1 MKKFFALMLSLIMV
15 LSLFAGCNGSD
26 TGDGEFSLSSD
37 VEFVCPFSAGGG
49 SDLYAR
55 TVANI
60 HGGLGLLGDRTIT
73 VNNKPGG
80 GGAVGDA
87 YTYTKS
93 GDGTTITTYVS
104 AQITSPI
111 TSGSGITYD
120 QMTPICNLAMDE
132 YTIGVLS
139 TAEYQTVDEFLAYA
153 EAHPGEITVGGSG
166 SGTEDE
172 LCTGLIEVY
181 CGVDLEYIPYDSTAE
196 VLSAVLGGH
205 IAAGIFNPNEAMSQ
219 YEAGEITLLGAFG
232 PERISVL
239 PDIPTFTELGYEDV
253 QFQQFRVIFGPG
265 NMEQAAVDFWVD
277 VFSQVVEHE
286 DWTEGYLAPNGLT
299 SSFISGEEFATFID
313 EEASKYQSILD
324 ELGLSA
330 NS

>member
-1 MKKFFALMLSLIMV
+1 MKKFFALMLSLAMA
-15 LSLFAGCNGSD
+15 LSLFAGCNSG
-26 TGDGEFSLSSD
+26 GGEDGEFTLSSD

-55 TVANI
+55 TAANI
-60 HGGLGLLGDRTIT
+60 IGELGLLGNRTIT
-73 VNNKPGG
+73 INNRTGG

-120 QMTPICNLAMDE
+120 QLTPICNLAMDE

-153 EAHPGEITVGGSG
+153 EANPGTITVGGSG

-181 CGVDLEYIPYDSTAE
+181 CGVDLEYIPYDSSAE

-205 IAAGIFNPNEAMSQ
+205 ISAGIFNPNEVMSQ
-219 YEAGEITLLGAFG
+219 YNAGEVTLLGAFG
-232 PERISVL
+232 PDRISVL
-239 PDIPTFTELGYEDV
+239 PEVPTFTELGYEDV
-253 QFQQFRVIFGPG
+253 QFQQFRAIFGPG

-299 SSFISGEEFATFID
+299 SSFMSGEEFTTFI
-313 EEASKYQSILD
+313 EGEAAKYQNILD
-324 ELGLSA
+324 TIGLSA